1 MKFYLIVFVAIGVV
15 IFSAY
20 YIGGRVAVAQCVASR
35 SKDVAQQQ
43 TKVIEIQRIVNDQ
56 VFNTATDDMR
66 RVLRE
71 KYSIAE

>member
-20 YIGGRVAVAQCVASR
+20 YIGGRAAVAQCVALR
-35 SKDVAQQQ
+35 STDVAQQQ